1 MRVVM
6 LAPEIHPYAKT
17 GGLADVLAA
26 LPRALARDGVDVTV
40 CVPGYRA
47 ALERAGPLPAGVRV
61 RAPVAS
67 RMEPAEIVSVP
78 GATVPTVLV
87 CGDRYFDR
95 GGLYGEAGSDYA
107 DNAERFAFFCRAAL
121 EWLRAAPRPDIL
133 HVHEWQTALAPAF
146 LRAAPELYPELA
158 GVRSVLTIHNLAY
171 QGRFPER
178 DWHLLNLDRRWF
190 VPDFLEFYH
199 DVNFLKAGIVFADA
213 ITTVSPR
220 YASEIE
226 TPELGEGLD
235 GILRTRRGRHRT
247 CV

>member
-26 LPRALARDGVDVTV
+26 LPR
-40 CVPGYRA
+40 
-47 ALERAGPLPAGVRV
+47 
-61 RAPVAS
+61 
-67 RMEPAEIVSVP
+67 
-78 GATVPTVLV
+78 
-87 CGDRYFDR
+87 
-95 GGLYGEAGSDYA
+95 
-107 DNAERFAFFCRAAL
+107 
-121 EWLRAAPRPDIL
+121 
-133 HVHEWQTALAPAF
+133 ALAPAF